1 MADLNLYLPDP
12 PKFYEYESPIE
23 VIYQDIYHR
32 INVDLEDNIYKA
44 VINCGIQ
51 VDKEELIKALKY
63 DREQYDKGR
72 RSGYQNGVIEFVEYL
87 KRHSCK
93 YGLEN
98 HHYFEAID
106 IEDLD
111 NLVDGF
117 LYGV

>member
-63 DREQYDKGR
+63 DRKQYDKGY
-72 RSGYQNGVIEFVEYL
+72 RSGVKEFAEYL
-87 KRHSCK
+87 K
-93 YGLEN
+93 N
-98 HHYFEAID
+98 FDAID
-106 IEDLD
+106 VDELN

>member
-32 INVDLEDNIYKA
+32 INVDFANNIYNA

-51 VDKEELIKALKY
+51 VDKEELVRALKY
-63 DREQYDKGR
+63 DREQYNKGHR
-72 RSGYQNGVIEFVEYL
+72 NGYQNGVRGFVEYL
-87 KRHSCK
+87 KKNSSE
-93 YGLEN
+93 YDLEN
-98 HHYFEAID
+98 YHYFEAVD

-111 NLVDGF
+111 DLADGF

>member
-12 PKFYEYESPIE
+12 PKFFEYESPIE
-23 VIYQDIYHR
+23 IIYQDIYHR
-32 INVDLEDNIYKA
+32 INVDLEDNVYKA

-72 RSGYQNGVIEFVEYL
+72 RSGVREFVEYL
-87 KRHSCK
+87 KRHSGA
-93 YGLEN
+93 YDFEN
-98 HHYFEAID
+98 YHYFEAVD

-111 NLVDGF
+111 DLADGF